1 MISRVLIKLKR
12 FEESFLLLKDLLV
25 KAYEN

>member
-12 FEESFLLLKDLLV
+12 FEESFKLLKDLV
-25 KAYEN
+25 IKAYEN